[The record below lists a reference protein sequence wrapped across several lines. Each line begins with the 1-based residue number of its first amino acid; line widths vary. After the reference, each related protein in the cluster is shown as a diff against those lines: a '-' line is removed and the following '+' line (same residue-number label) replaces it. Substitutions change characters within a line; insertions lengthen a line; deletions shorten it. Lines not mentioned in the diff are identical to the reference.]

1 MARSW
6 IIAGVLGAGVGGLMV
21 ATWLAGWLWL
31 GGAALPFARLAQ
43 DRAAAIG
50 AAALPAPPEFD
61 RRRMIIGFRQYAQAC
76 ARCHGEP
83 GGSREPWAGGL
94 DPQPSDL
101 TQPGAASNTRDV
113 FWIICH
119 GRKLTGMPA
128 WRSHRSDND
137 IWDLALFVRALPAVT
152 PEAYA
157 KLRAMYG
164 PAPETFG
171 LTPDATCYDAGKQRT
186 PTDG

>member
-1 MARSW
+1 
-6 IIAGVLGAGVGGLMV
+6 MV